1 MRPISLSM
9 SAFGPYAEKVEIDFG
24 IFNDSDLFLISG
36 VTGAGKTTIFDAI
49 SFALYGEMSGA
60 YREISSLRSDYAA
73 KDTPTYVD
81 LTFTHKNKTY
91 RIYREPAYAREKLR
105 GEGTVIKVAKAIF
118 YAPSEKPIEGI
129 KPVEEAVKDLLR
141 IDYHQFKQ
149 ISMIA
154 QGEFYDLL
162 NAKSDERTKILSK
175 IFLTEGYR
183 RMGEILKEKKNAVDE
198 ERKEQERSIRQYFEG
213 LKFSAES
220 KHIESAESLK
230 KNMDESGHVYQIPE
244 LLDLLDALTEENRQE
259 EIEKKELLTVEK
271 EKEAALQKSAA
282 LIKEENAKIAA
293 YQKLLA
299 EKEELE
305 KRKEEIGQLEK
316 RVERERVALRS
327 IEPLYSAYQTA
338 QKERKE
344 KEALYQSALTQQKQV
359 QDAYLSVREE
369 QKQNEEDAKKVAE
382 LVRLIAQMESEE
394 ENYRKREA
402 YQLRKDNAKKAL
414 AESIVRT
421 EGLNKR
427 IAESQ
432 ESLRKTEERLKELK
446 DIDVLLNKSE
456 ASLKELSTL
465 QEELQQ
471 LYREDVRSYEAEKR
485 AYASLQKDY
494 QQKEAEFEE
503 ENESYLHK
511 EHLYRNSLAGILASS
526 LAEGEVCPVCG
537 STHHP
542 SLAKLRSDS
551 VSEESLKLAKE
562 GLESVRAVRD
572 SVLQKAI
579 QKRTSLEAK
588 EKALRGDLR
597 KYLTHAEQLGF
608 NAGEEKEELSI
619 YLRENEEIL
628 TQLEERTL
636 SEQSQHAIYNKER
649 EERDLLSKKEKTLR
663 EEIEAKKSGLEQENE
678 IQKQQEAEFKSAEE
692 LLNSMGECTYASY
705 EEALE
710 ERRKKESERDS
721 LRAQIEKRDQREREV
736 YALLIQKKADRD
748 NAEENQKSASVK
760 EEEARGKY
768 QLSLK
773 ENGFALEEDF
783 FAVRVPEEVLVKEE
797 KILSD
802 YAKAAEIN
810 ASLIKKTD
818 PSVIGQKVKDESEIE
833 AQLSEQIKTVN
844 EAQSAYAA
852 GVHRLNDNES
862 IAKHIH
868 EIAEKGKETAHQ
880 QILLNDL
887 SNLVNGRMSGKN
899 KITLEQYVQS
909 AGFDSILTAANARL
923 KQMSGGQFELYR
935 HIDENDISGKNAL
948 ALDVLDNYTGKK
960 RPVSSLSGGESFKA
974 SLSLALGLSDRISS
988 SYGGISIDALFIDEG
1003 FGTLDESSLNEAI
1016 EVLTTLSA
1024 NGKLIGIISHRK
1036 ELEERIE
1043 KQIIVEKAKN
1053 HAGSTLRM
1061 ETGY

>member
-1 MRPISLSM
+1 MSKAKIVDKKSIESILGEKRILSELHHPFIVNM
-9 SAFGPYAEKVEIDFG
+9 IYSFQDFDYLYLVMEILNGGNLRYHLTLKRRFEENQIKFLIGCIMTGLKYIHGNNILHRDIKPENLVFESNGYLRITDFG
-24 IFNDSDLFLISG
+24 IAKHYVVNNKKDTSGTIGYLAPEVLCNVNHNFSIDYYAVGIITYELMYGHRPYLGKNKHEVKQLILTRQAKIESIDLPEGFSHNIADFINKLIQRKPKNRLGKSDINEVLNHPWLSEFDWESCSKKKLKAPYVPKYGDNFDKNYCLQSNKIG
-36 VTGAGKTTIFDAI
+36 TETMERYDAI
-49 SFALYGEMSGA
+49 M
-60 YREISSLRSDYAA
+60 
-73 KDTPTYVD
+73 
-81 LTFTHKNKTY
+81 
-91 RIYREPAYAREKLR
+91 
-105 GEGTVIKVAKAIF
+105 
-118 YAPSEKPIEGI
+118 
-129 KPVEEAVKDLLR
+129 
-141 IDYHQFKQ
+141 
-149 ISMIA
+149 
-154 QGEFYDLL
+154 
-162 NAKSDERTKILSK
+162 
-175 IFLTEGYR
+175 
-183 RMGEILKEKKNAVDE
+183 
-198 ERKEQERSIRQYFEG
+198 
-213 LKFSAES
+213 
-220 KHIESAESLK
+220 
-230 KNMDESGHVYQIPE
+230 
-244 LLDLLDALTEENRQE
+244 
-259 EIEKKELLTVEK
+259 
-271 EKEAALQKSAA
+271 
-282 LIKEENAKIAA
+282 
-293 YQKLLA
+293 
-299 EKEELE
+299 
-305 KRKEEIGQLEK
+305 
-316 RVERERVALRS
+316 
-327 IEPLYSAYQTA
+327 
-338 QKERKE
+338 
-344 KEALYQSALTQQKQV
+344 
-359 QDAYLSVREE
+359 
-369 QKQNEEDAKKVAE
+369 
-382 LVRLIAQMESEE
+382 
-394 ENYRKREA
+394 
-402 YQLRKDNAKKAL
+402 
-414 AESIVRT
+414 
-421 EGLNKR
+421 
-427 IAESQ
+427 
-432 ESLRKTEERLKELK
+432 
-446 DIDVLLNKSE
+446 
-456 ASLKELSTL
+456 
-465 QEELQQ
+465 
-471 LYREDVRSYEAEKR
+471 
-485 AYASLQKDY
+485 
-494 QQKEAEFEE
+494 
-503 ENESYLHK
+503 
-511 EHLYRNSLAGILASS
+511 
-526 LAEGEVCPVCG
+526 
-537 STHHP
+537 
-542 SLAKLRSDS
+542 
-551 VSEESLKLAKE
+551 AKE

-760 EEEARGKY
+760 EEEAKGKY